1 MRIEMKRLFLFFTLY
16 VCCVPLFSQESENP
30 LVKQI
35 QHIKQE
41 QGDSIARC
49 YLDSKKDSLEQ
60 KGENGSYIL
69 LWGLLTSNMWQNNP
83 TESLK
88 TEYREYLNAVIDDEI
103 KSKEYTPSYDL
114 LSSLWQL
121 TYDYYNMLYREG
133 DKETTLLLL
142 SNIHR
147 WFEPYA
153 EARNSLGYAR
163 SLLDLCLVLVRDM
176 HKYKEGESFCRE
188 YEEVSKNVFGE
199 KSAQYSIALYNIT
212 VLPQTKT
219 EEKKSLLEKAISIYE
234 EAGTP
239 DTAMLEQM
247 KQGYNMLIS
256 QATGVANPPEIEE
269 GKIPTLEEC
278 SNLIISGRGNKA
290 LKYLLQYKEKM
301 QNEEYIDTVRLASI
315 ITLLI
320 NVYMESGD
328 LASAQ
333 NEIESFNKKIGI
345 DINKIPAEYVQIF
358 FSSAGIIAW
367 RLKNYPLALRYC
379 HAACNL
385 HERIGDYGIEYSKV
399 LANIAMIYAEAGQ
412 NVGSQFYLDAKW
424 YIDEAVSVF
433 EDRIGPLTEHG
444 EWGMTLLSNKALVYA
459 SIGDTE
465 DAITTLENIVQNFSN
480 NNDVRSAWTLA
491 ANNLAILYMKTG
503 KNEKAINLL
512 ESISTDNTLNGELFK
527 QNLALAYYVAGNKK
541 LRKTLEEY
549 NDNCY
554 NNCMDVFGFFTVAE
568 REDFWTRISREL
580 LLVNNLVAE
589 KYPTMTDIAFDN
601 LLFVKNLKLMSS
613 DILKGMVDNSS
624 DPELKRKYN
633 RILTLRDDISY
644 RSSEQDSVR
653 IWKKELDVEERNIL
667 NMMPDYKKKLL
678 GVFHKWNEIRDVL
691 GDDEIAI
698 EFTYAPQMADWDNAT
713 GFYGAFVI
721 TNKSQRP
728 ELVRLCEVDDLESYF
743 YHKDMDAMQ
752 ISSLYKDS
760 VAIYEKLWGKLEE
773 HIKGKKTIYF
783 SPTGPLNLLNHE
795 ALTMPDGSIF
805 GDKYNLVRLS
815 STDKILANTSKE
827 SGDKRYQSA
836 VVYGGIIYDLSV
848 SDMTE
853 AAKMYKHSATENNLL
868 AMRSEDERGRWNYLK
883 GTKTESQNVY
893 DLLTSSRVSSTLLQ
907 DASANEES
915 FKALNGQSPSIIH
928 LSTHGFFLDTTDKIK
943 KNPFM
948 NNIGGYSEKEDKLIR
963 TGVLMAG
970 ANNVWCGKAQV
981 AGIEDGILTADEI
994 SRMDL
999 SQTRL
1004 VVLSACETAKGSV
1017 DPIDGV
1023 LGLQSG
1029 FKKAGAET
1037 ILMSLWRV
1045 SDSVTS
1051 ILMTEF
1057 YTNLGKGLSVYES
1070 LKIATRKVKEQYPDP
1085 YYWASFVLLD

>member
-1 MRIEMKRLFLFFTLY
+1 MRIEMKRLLLIFTLY

-35 QHIKQE
+35 QHIKQQ

-60 KGENGSYIL
+60 KGENGSYLL

-103 KSKEYTPSYDL
+103 KSKEYMPSYEL

-133 DKETTLLLL
+133 DKENTLLLL

-153 EARNSLGYAR
+153 EAKNSLGYAR
-163 SLLDLCLVLVRDM
+163 SLLDLCLILVRDL

-188 YEEVSKNVFGE
+188 YVDVAKNVYGE
-199 KSAQYSIALYNIT
+199 KSAQYAVALYNLT
-212 VLPQTKT
+212 VLPQSKSD
-219 EEKKSLLEKAISIYE
+219 EKKILLEKAIAIYE
-234 EAGTP
+234 EAGVP
-239 DTAMLEQM
+239 DAAMLQQM
-247 KQGYNMLIS
+247 KQGYNMLVS
-256 QATGVANPPEIEE
+256 RDTGVANSIEIKE
-269 GKIPTLEEC
+269 GKMPTLEEC
-278 SNLIISGRGNKA
+278 YNLVISGEGNNA
-290 LKYLLQYKEKM
+290 LKYLIQYKEQM
-301 QNEEYIDTVRLASI
+301 QNEQYIDTLKLASTI
-315 ITLLI
+315 ILMI
-320 NVYMESGD
+320 NAYMESGD

-333 NEIESFNKKIGI
+333 NEIESFNNKYGI
-345 DINKIPAEYVQIF
+345 DVNKLPAEYVQIF
-358 FSSAGIIAW
+358 FSSAGIVAL

-385 HERIGDYGIEYSKV
+385 HERTGDYGIEYVKV
-399 LANIAMIYAEAGQ
+399 LSNIATIYAEAGQ

-433 EDRIGPLTEHG
+433 EERIGPLSEHG
-444 EWGMTLLSNKALVYA
+444 ITGIQLLNSKALVY
-459 SIGDTE
+459 SEIGDRE
-465 DAITTLENIVQNFSN
+465 DAIEIFENIVQNYSN
-480 NNDVRSAWTLA
+480 NDDVRSVWVLA
-491 ANNLAILYMKTG
+491 ANNLAILYMKSG
-503 KNEKAINLL
+503 NSKAAVNLL
-512 ESISTDNTLNGELFK
+512 ESLSSDNALYRELFK
-527 QNLALAYYVAGNKK
+527 KNLALAYYATGDEK
-541 LRKTLEEY
+541 LRKTIGDSNEI
-549 NDNCY
+549 CY
-554 NNCMDVFGFFTVAE
+554 NNCMDVFSFFTVAE
-568 REDFWTRISREL
+568 RENFWTRISLEL
-580 LLVNNLVAE
+580 LLFNNLVAE

-633 RILTLRDDISY
+633 RILALRNDLSY
-644 RSSEQDSVR
+644 RSNEQDSVK
-653 IWKKELDVEERNIL
+653 IWKKELDIEERNIL
-667 NMMPDYKKKLL
+667 KMIPDYKNKLL
-678 GVFHKWNEIRDVL
+678 GVFHKWGEIKNVL
-691 GDDEIAI
+691 RDDEIAI
-698 EFTYAPQMADWDNAT
+698 DFTYVPQMEDWDNAK

-721 TNKSQRP
+721 TNKSQMP
-728 ELVRLCEVDDLESYF
+728 ELVRLCGVDDLESYF
-743 YHKDMDAMQ
+743 FLKEMDAMQ

-773 HIKGKKTIYF
+773 HIKGKQTIYF

-795 ALTMPDGSIF
+795 ALKMPDGNIF

-815 STDKILANTSKE
+815 STDRILANASKGA
-827 SGDKRYQSA
+827 GDKPYQSA
-836 VVYGGIIYDLSV
+836 VVYGGILYDLSV

-853 AAKMYKHSATENNLL
+853 AAKTYKHSAIENNLL
-868 AMRSEDERGRWNYLK
+868 AMRSEDERGKWNYLQ

-893 DLLTSSRVSSTLLQ
+893 DLLSSNKISSLLLQ

-915 FKALNGQSPSIIH
+915 FKALNGQAPSIIH
-928 LSTHGFFLDTTDKIK
+928 LSTHGFFLDTTDKVK

-948 NNIGGYSEKEDKLIR
+948 NKIGGYSEKEDKLIR
-963 TGVLMAG
+963 TGLLMAG

-981 AGIEDGILTADEI
+981 TGIEDGILTADEI

-999 SQTRL
+999 SQTKL

-1029 FKKAGAET
+1029 FKKAGAQT

-1045 SDSVTS
+1045 SDAVTS

-1057 YTNLGKGLSVYES
+1057 YANLGKGLSVYDS
-1070 LKIATRKVKEQYPDP
+1070 LKFATRKVKEQYPEP

>member
-1 MRIEMKRLFLFFTLY
+1 MKKTTFIILTLSF
-16 VCCVPLFSQESENP
+16 CLSLFSQENELTNTLSR
-30 LVKQI
+30 
-35 QHIKQE
+35 IKE
-41 QGDSIARC
+41 LQGDSIARN
-49 YLDSKKDSLEQ
+49 YLESKKDSLDQ
-60 KGENGSYIL
+60 IGETPSYAL
-69 LWGLLTSNMWQNNP
+69 LWGLLTSNMWHSNP

-88 TEYREYLNAVIDDEI
+88 MEYKEFLDAVFNDEI
-103 KSKEYTPSYDL
+103 KEEMRSDDYIQNMDM
-114 LSSLWQL
+114 LSPLWTL
-121 TYDYYNMLYREG
+121 TSDYYKMLYNDG
-133 DKETTLLLL
+133 DKESVLFFLMT
-142 SNIHR
+142 IHK
-147 WFEPYA
+147 WFMQYP
-153 EARNSLGYAR
+153 EARKSTGYAQ

-188 YEEVSKNVFGE
+188 YEEVSKNVYGE
-199 KSAQYSIALYNIT
+199 KSAQYAIALYNIT
-212 VLPQTKT
+212 ILPQTKT
-219 EEKKSLLEKAISIYE
+219 DEKKSLLETAISIYE

-239 DTAMLEQM
+239 DTAILQQM
-247 KQGYNMLIS
+247 KQGYNMYI
-256 QATGVANPPEIEE
+256 ATTTGVAKAVEIQE
-269 GKIPTLEEC
+269 GATMSLEDCSTLTMT
-278 SNLIISGRGNKA
+278 GQGNKA
-290 LKYLLQYKEKM
+290 LSALKLYKEKLG
-301 QNEEYIDTVRLASI
+301 NEEFLDTLKYSTV

-320 NVYMESGD
+320 NAYIQCGD

-333 NEIESFNKKIGI
+333 NEIEFFNKSIGI

-424 YIDEAVSVF
+424 YIDEAVSIF

-465 DAITTLENIVQNFSN
+465 DAITTLENIVQNFSS

-549 NDNCY
+549 NDICY

-653 IWKKELDVEERNIL
+653 IWKNELDVEERNIL

-678 GVFHKWNEIRDVL
+678 GVFHKWSEIRDAL
-691 GDDEIAI
+691 GNDEIAI
-698 EFTYAPQMADWDNAT
+698 DFTYAPQMDDWDNAT

-728 ELVRLCEVDDLESYF
+728 ELVRLCEVDDLESFF
-743 YHKDMDAMQ
+743 YLKDMDAMQ

-773 HIKGKKTIYF
+773 HIKGKKTVYF

-815 STDKILANTSKE
+815 STDKIIANTSKE

-836 VVYGGIIYDLSV
+836 VVYGGILYDLSV

-853 AAKMYKHSATENNLL
+853 AAKMYKHSATKNNLL

-1037 ILMSLWRV
+1037 ILMSLWKV
-1045 SDSVTS
+1045 QDDTTS
-1051 ILMTEF
+1051 MLMTQF
-1057 YTNLGKGLSVYES
+1057 YTYLTSGMEKHQALWKAMMDVREKY
-1070 LKIATRKVKEQYPDP
+1070 KDP
-1085 YYWASFVLLD
+1085 YYWAGFIMLD